1 MAAVPSYSH
10 GVSDVPLLGVTIGA
24 NLEAAVS
31 RFGDREALVSCHQD
45 VRLTYGE
52 FDVAVNRIACGL
64 LAAGIEKGDRIG
76 IWAPNC
82 AEWALVQFATAKIGA
97 ILVNINPAYRTHELD
112 FALRQSGVRLLVSA
126 RAFKT
131 SDYMAMV
138 DEVREGL
145 PALQAV
151 VYLDGAEW
159 DELAGTPVDERAL
172 RERMGSLAFDDAIN
186 IQYTSGTTG
195 FPKGATLSHHNILN
209 NGFFVGELVGYTEE
223 DRVCLPVPFYHC
235 FGMVMGNLGA
245 VTHGACIVIPAP
257 GFDPAATLAAVSQE
271 RCTSLYGV
279 PTMFIAELEHPD
291 FADFDLT
298 SLRTGI
304 MAGSPCPVEVMKRVQ
319 RDMHMSEVGICYGMT
334 ETSPVSTQTRRDD
347 SLERRVSTVGRPGP
361 HIEVKIVDPDTGLVV
376 PRGEPGEFCT
386 RGYSVMLGYWDEPDK
401 TAEAIDS
408 ARWMHT
414 GDLATMDDDGYC
426 NIVGRIK
433 DMIIR
438 GGENVYPREIEEFL
452 YTHPDIA
459 DVQVVG
465 VPDLRYGEEL
475 CAWVVA
481 RSGASL
487 TEEAVREFCQSQLAH
502 YKVPR
507 YVVFTDGFPMTVTG
521 KVQKYKMREDAI
533 ARLGLE
539 DAAAVESA

>member
-1 MAAVPSYSH
+1 
-10 GVSDVPLLGVTIGA
+10 VSDVPLLGETIGA
-24 NLEAAVS
+24 NLERTVA
-31 RFGDREALVSCHQD
+31 RFGDRDAVVSCHQG
-45 VRLTYGE
+45 VRMSYAD
-52 FDVAVNRIACGL
+52 FDAAVDRVASGL
-64 LAAGIEKGDRIG
+64 LAAGLQKGDRVG
-76 IWAPNC
+76 MWSPNC
-82 AEWALVQFATAKIGA
+82 AEWVIVQFATAKAGV
-97 ILVNINPAYRTHELD
+97 ILVNINPAYRTHEVEY
-112 FALRQSGVRLLVSA
+112 ALRQSSVKLLVSA

-131 SDYMAMV
+131 SDYRAMI
-138 DEVREGL
+138 DEVRGGL

-151 VYLDGAEW
+151 VYLDSPEW
-159 DELAGTPVDERAL
+159 DDLAATPVDADAVRSRQAD
-172 RERMGSLAFDDAIN
+172 LAFDDPIN

-209 NGFFVGELVGYTEE
+209 NGYFVAELCDFTEA

-245 VTHGACIVIPAP
+245 VTHGSCIVIPAP
-257 GFDPAATLAAVSQE
+257 GFDPGATLAAVAAE
-271 RCTSLYGV
+271 RCTALYGV
-279 PTMFIAELEHPD
+279 PTMFIAELGHED
-291 FADFDLT
+291 FATFDLT

-319 RDMHMSEVGICYGMT
+319 RDMHMTEVGICYGMT
-334 ETSPVSTQTRRDD
+334 ETSPVSTQTRSDD

-361 HIEVKIVDPDTGLVV
+361 HIEVKIIDPDTGLVV
-376 PRGEPGEFCT
+376 PRGETGEFCT
-386 RGYSVMLGYWDEPDK
+386 RGYSVMLGYWDEPEK
-401 TAEAIDS
+401 TAESIDA

-433 DMIIR
+433 DMVIR

-452 YTHPDIA
+452 YTHE
-459 DVQVVG
+459 DVSDVSVVG
-465 VPDLRYGEEL
+465 VPDERYGEEL
-475 CAWVVA
+475 CAFVVT
-481 RSGASL
+481 RRGGSL
-487 TEEAVREFCQSQLAH
+487 TEDAVREYCRSRLAH

-521 KVQKYKMREDAI
+521 KVQKFKMREDAI

-539 DAAAVESA
+539 DAAAVKSA